1 MSSSLHR
8 KTVLIF
14 ALALTLALALGA
26 FVLRVTSDEVLL
38 DRLGISYYVLG
49 LSIIACVLML
59 LAGYVWD
66 RTMVKNVQTLQNT
79 VTEVAKDRLP
89 QTSEDPDDIIRMARG
104 IERMA
109 RDLQQT
115 EANYRAIVEDQTDM
129 ICRFAPDGS
138 LTFLNGAFERTMG
151 RKRSDLLG
159 TRFPGKIP
167 PADDRSGRWTDERK
181 YTDERGN
188 RRIVAWTIRPV
199 LDRREQITEFQAVG
213 HDITAR
219 KEAEA
224 ALIRAK
230 ETAEAADRIR
240 SEFLASVSHEIRTPI
255 NGVMG
260 FADLLSNSN
269 LDSEQRQH
277 VALIQLSAAALEKLV
292 TSLQELSRLEAG
304 RFSISSRPFQLRALI
319 EGTMSELSGRA
330 AASGLKLQVE
340 IDPSLPAEIISDDA
354 CLRRI
359 LTQVVGNSLKFTE
372 QGSISV
378 HVSSQGDGPK
388 RTLQLRVQDTGI
400 GIAPE
405 ELPKIFRPFSRV
417 RERAPQRGVGLGLGL
432 VTARKICESLGG
444 TMVVKSDPGQGT
456 VIEFTIGY
464 DVT

>member
-8 KTVLIF
+8 KTVLIL
-14 ALALTLALALGA
+14 ALALTLALSLGA
-26 FVLRVTSDEVLL
+26 FVLRVTDDQVLL

-49 LSIIACVLML
+49 LSIIACVLLL

-66 RTMVKNVQTLQNT
+66 RTMVQNVRTLQTT

-89 QTSEDPDDIIRMARG
+89 PTSEDPDDIIRMARG

-129 ICRFAPDGS
+129 ICRFTPDGR
-138 LTFLNGAFERTMG
+138 LTFLNGAFERTLG
-151 RKRSDLLG
+151 RKRSELAG
-159 TRFPGKIP
+159 TQFPGLIP
-167 PADDRSGRWTDERK
+167 PADDRKGRWHDERR
-181 YTDERGN
+181 YTDEQGN
-188 RRIVAWTIRPV
+188 LRSVAWTIRPV

-213 HDITAR
+213 HDVTAR

-230 ETAEAADRIR
+230 EAAEAADRIR

-260 FADLLSNSN
+260 FAELLANSN

-304 RFSISSRPFQLRALI
+304 RFSISSRPFQLRAFI
-319 EGTMSELSGRA
+319 ETTMAELSTRA
-330 AASGLKLQVE
+330 AASGLKLQID
-340 IDPSLPAEIISDDA
+340 IDPALPAEIISDDA

-359 LTQVVGNSLKFTE
+359 LTQIVGNALKFTE

-378 HVSSQGDGPK
+378 QVSGQGEGAK
-388 RTLQLRVQDTGI
+388 RTLKMRVQDTGI
-400 GIAPE
+400 GIAPD

-417 RERAPQRGVGLGLGL
+417 RERAPNRGVGLGLGL
-432 VTARKICESLGG
+432 VTARKICETLGG
-444 TMVVKSDPGQGT
+444 TMAVKSEPGQGT

-464 DVT
+464 DVS